1 MNKKDLVAA
10 LAQRTE
16 STKKE
21 AELALNALCEIV
33 IETVAEG
40 DKIQLIGFGTFES
53 RNRAARMVT
62 NPQTRVKFEAPAAVV
77 PAFKPGQGFKTSVA
91 EAAAERA
98 AAAAAAAAAP
108 AKRSRSKK

>member
-1 MNKKDLVAA
+1 MNKKDLIAA

-21 AELALNALCEIV
+21 AEQALNALCEIV

-40 DKIQLIGFGTFES
+40 DKIQLIGFGTFEA

-62 NPQTRVKFEAPAAVV
+62 NPQTREKFEAPAAVV

-98 AAAAAAAAAP
+98 AAAAAAAAP